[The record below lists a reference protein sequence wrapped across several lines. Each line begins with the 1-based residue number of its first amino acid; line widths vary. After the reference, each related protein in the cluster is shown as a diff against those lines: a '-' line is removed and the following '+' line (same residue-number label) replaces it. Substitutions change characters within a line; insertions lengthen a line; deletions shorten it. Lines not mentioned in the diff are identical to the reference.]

1 MLETV
6 LDSVKC
12 KQYMSKYPMY
22 QRKNDSK
29 IWKYV
34 DLMYDKNITLKLGV

>member
-1 MLETV
+1 
-6 LDSVKC
+6 
-12 KQYMSKYPMY
+12 MSKYLMY

-34 DLMYDKNITLKLGV
+34 DLMYDENIIETWGAAKQW